1 MLLGAPEAGRLAL
14 GADAASWQASSQ
26 LGGCQPW
33 PRASRLLPAAG
44 CLELPLTSMIK
55 GSAFLKRGPSVVNN
69 SAPDPGLVA
78 PSFRQERPARSR
90 S

>member
-1 MLLGAPEAGRLAL
+1 MLLGAPEAGRLGL

-44 CLELPLTSMIK
+44 CLELPLTSM
-55 GSAFLKRGPSVVNN
+55 
-69 SAPDPGLVA
+69 
-78 PSFRQERPARSR
+78 
-90 S
+90 